1 MKNLLS
7 IYEEI
12 FRDTD
17 SWKYYSSM
25 NPVNPFENH
34 EEAREFIM
42 KFIELSGKA
51 DDNIL
56 YDDIKYL
63 DNKRINHIVSTF
75 FLGIYI
81 YCNIP
86 VIKKPID
93 KILKV
98 YQTNNPKSKIEFS
111 FLWFLICLFHDLGYR
126 IENNNNSYSNFND
139 FLSRNCSVPY
149 FLKSPVGVPKVYS
162 NTYEAYFNY
171 KIESKNECFGGKPDH
186 GICGGVLLY
195 DVLNKIVNK
204 RINDRDI
211 RETKGLYWDRKLLS
225 IYKRVSWVIL
235 SHNIYFA
242 WEGNANFVDYK
253 GNAVLQELILTKEL
267 GPLVKLNKH
276 PLLFLF
282 LLVDCVEPIKLF
294 EKPQNFSE
302 LKLIEVESVSNSMK
316 IIILNDNLFQK
327 IKNNVKD
334 LQWYLI
340 PEISYDSG
348 NITFNFGNC

>member
-25 NPVNPFENH
+25 TPINPFKNS
-34 EEAREFIM
+34 ADAKKFI
-42 KFIELSGKA
+42 KNFIELSGKA

-63 DNKRINHIVSTF
+63 DNHIVSTF
-75 FLGIYI
+75 FLGTYI
-81 YCNIP
+81 YFNIP
-86 VIKKPID
+86 SIKEPID
-93 KILKV
+93 KILKKH
-98 YQTNNPKSKIEFS
+98 QSNNPKSKIEFS
-111 FLWFLICLFHDLGYR
+111 FLWFLICLFHDLGYW
-126 IENNNNSYSNFND
+126 IENNNNSYSDFND

-149 FLKSPVGVPKVYS
+149 FLKSRVGVPVVYF

-195 DVLNKIVNK
+195 NVLNKIVNK
-204 RINDRDI
+204 RINN
-211 RETKGLYWDRKLLS
+211 RERRKSKGLYWDKKLLS

-242 WEGNANFVDYK
+242 WDGSQNYQDYSQNPALK
-253 GNAVLQELILTKEL
+253 ELILDQKQ

-282 LLVDCVEPIKLF
+282 LLVDCIEPIKLF
-294 EKPQNFSE
+294 EEPHNFAN
-302 LKLIEVESVSNSMK
+302 LRMVDLESLGNTLTIK
-316 IIILNDNLFQK
+316 ITDENLFQK
-327 IKNNVKD
+327 LKNNVKD
-334 LQWYLI
+334 LHLYLL
-340 PEISYDSG
+340 PEITFDTG
-348 NITFNFGNC
+348 KINFNFGNC